1 MLMNISI
8 GVRKTTKS
16 WLAGVTLWVLAASAW
31 PQPPSEADLSIHIKG
46 LVHDRGQVIANLFE
60 NGHDV
65 IGKPDRRVVGTIE
78 QGQAILVFLH
88 VPFGNYAISVFHDEN
103 SNNDLD
109 HNFLHFPA
117 EPLGFS
123 NGFELS
129 LFSGMPSFEKLRF
142 VFAADTKPLEITVK

>member
-1 MLMNISI
+1 MLMNVSI
-8 GVRKTTKS
+8 GVRKTIKS
-16 WLAGVTLWVLAASAW
+16 GLAGIALWMLAAFAW
-31 PQPPSEADLSIHIKG
+31 PQPPSEADMPIHVKG
-46 LVHDRGQVIANLFE
+46 FAHDRGQVIASLFE

-65 IGKPDRRVVGTIE
+65 MGKPDRRVVGTIE
-78 QGQAILVFLH
+78 QGQAILVFPHL
-88 VPFGNYAISVFHDEN
+88 PFGSYAISVFHDEN

-142 VFAADTKPLEITVK
+142 SFAADTQPLDITIK

>member
-1 MLMNISI
+1 MLMNVSF
-8 GVRKTTKS
+8 GVKKIIKF
-16 WLAGVTLWVLAASAW
+16 GVTGVALWMLAASTW
-31 PQPPSEADLSIHIKG
+31 SQPPSEADLSIHIKG
-46 LVHDRGQVIANLFE
+46 FAHDRGQVIANLFE
-60 NGHDV
+60 SGHDV
-65 IGKPDRRVVGTIE
+65 MGKPDRRVMGTIE
-78 QGQAILVFLH
+78 QGQAILVFPH

-142 VFAADTKPLEITVK
+142 SFSADTKPLEITVK